1 MASTIVHC
9 IEKGVF
15 VLKVWHLKK
24 HSHKKSFFSNLKNL
38 ALIDPQSLV
47 SSIFHLLFH
56 PRLVFHLLLWNL
68 TEAHLLAN
76 LLGQKVDRVNHKHD
90 WTWTI
95 VNDDLVKSY
104 CWKIIMSIEITDKW
118 IWDKK
123 VQIKSNQLR
132 RRGSW
137 GRGWRPCRCTETQR
151 SSWEPQTQWQ
161 HSGHSGIASDVSH
174 EIFLET
180 NLYGC
185 FQWDGNYL
193 SPWLSAR
200 ENNVS
205 HVLWYSSKKN

>member
-1 MASTIVHC
+1 MSLLPTFGLNFTAYVQWGQPIAFTSKSQSLVFYIWHICHC

-24 HSHKKSFFSNLKNL
+24 HSHEKSFFSILTNL

-90 WTWTI
+90 WTWTK

-123 VQIKSNQLR
+123 
-132 RRGSW
+132 
-137 GRGWRPCRCTETQR
+137 
-151 SSWEPQTQWQ
+151 
-161 HSGHSGIASDVSH
+161 
-174 EIFLET
+174 
-180 NLYGC
+180 
-185 FQWDGNYL
+185 
-193 SPWLSAR
+193 R
-200 ENNVS
+200 E
-205 HVLWYSSKKN
+205 